1 MLIESKKGLSF
12 WQQLTTDKDTLK
24 LFLLLIITL
33 GFAFIE
39 FLYGYLANSLS
50 LISDSAHML
59 FDSSALGIGVYA

>member
-1 MLIESKKGLSF
+1 
-12 WQQLTTDKDTLK
+12 
-24 LFLLLIITL
+24 LLLIITL

>member
-1 MLIESKKGLSF
+1 MLIESKTGISF
-12 WQQLTTDKDTLK
+12 WKQLTTDKDTLK